1 MTYATSKLHGPLHIG
16 LGMRFWALDTVDIVT
31 DVDAAG
37 FISDAKERGMYKGD
51 FVFVRVWTT
60 AIPTETSEMLTA
72 AGVANVIADYAMM
85 VVMGISTAGAAD
97 LSNETAITIT
107 NSD

>member
-1 MTYATSKLHGPLHIG
+1 MSYATSRLSGPQVIG
-16 LGMRFWALDTVDIVT
+16 GAMRIWCLDTVDAVG

-51 FVFVRVWTT
+51 LVFVRVWTT
-60 AIPTETSEMLTA
+60 AIPADTSELLTA
-72 AGVANVIADYAMM
+72 AATANIVADYAMM

-97 LSNETAITIT
+97 LSAETAVTIT
-107 NSD
+107 NGD